1 MMQILKFTASATG
14 LLSHYWDYFSLKG
27 GLLSHCW
34 DYLSPEGLFLS
45 YFPDCL
51 SPGLF
56 VSRKRLSVPFLGLF
70 VSRRRFFVPLL
81 GLFVS
86 RRRFFCP
93 IAGIICLLK
102 GDFCPIASITSPE
115 KGFLAYCWDYLFR
128 WRFFVP
134 LLGLFVS
141 RRLFVCHISWAF
153 CLLKKAFCPI
163 AGIIFLPKEVFL
175 SQLLGLF
182 VFPTAGVVV
191 SKRRYFA
198 HGWDY
203 LSPEGGFLSQCRDFF
218 VSKRGYFAHCFL
230 SPEGD
235 FFF

>member
-1 MMQILKFTASATG
+1 M
-14 LLSHYWDYFSLKG
+14 
-27 GLLSHCW
+27 
-34 DYLSPEGLFLS
+34 S

-153 CLLKKAFCPI
+153 CLLKEAFCPI

-175 SQLLGLF
+175 SHCWDYLSSQLLGLLSLKEGILPMAGITCLLKEVFCPSAGIFCFQKRVFCPLLFISRRRF
-182 VFPTAGVVV
+182 VFLKEQLFK
-191 SKRRYFA
+191 SLKRSRNVKY
-198 HGWDY
+198 WT
-203 LSPEGGFLSQCRDFF
+203 
-218 VSKRGYFAHCFL
+218 
-230 SPEGD
+230 
-235 FFF
+235 

>member
-1 MMQILKFTASATG
+1 M
-14 LLSHYWDYFSLKG
+14 
-27 GLLSHCW
+27 SHCW
-34 DYLSPEGLFLS
+34 DYLSPEGVFLS

-93 IAGIICLLK
+93 IAGIICLLN

-153 CLLKKAFCPI
+153 CLLKEAFCPI

-175 SQLLGLF
+175 SHCWDYLSSQLLGLLSLKEGILPIAGIACLLKEVFCPSAGIFCFQKRVFCPLLFISRRRF
-182 VFPTAGVVV
+182 VFLKEQLFK
-191 SKRRYFA
+191 SLKRSRNVNY
-198 HGWDY
+198 Y
-203 LSPEGGFLSQCRDFF
+203 LLPLSC
-218 VSKRGYFAHCFL
+218 V
-230 SPEGD
+230 
-235 FFF
+235 

>member
-1 MMQILKFTASATG
+1 M
-14 LLSHYWDYFSLKG
+14 
-27 GLLSHCW
+27 
-34 DYLSPEGLFLS
+34 S

-93 IAGIICLLK
+93 IAGIICLLN

-153 CLLKKAFCPI
+153 CLLKEAFCPI

-175 SQLLGLF
+175 SHCWDYLSSQLLGLLSLKEGILPMAGITCLLKEVFCPSAGIFCFQKRVFCPLLFISRRRF
-182 VFPTAGVVV
+182 VFLKEQLFN
-191 SKRRYFA
+191 SLKRSRNVKY
-198 HGWDY
+198 WT
-203 LSPEGGFLSQCRDFF
+203 
-218 VSKRGYFAHCFL
+218 
-230 SPEGD
+230 
-235 FFF
+235 

>member
-1 MMQILKFTASATG
+1 M
-14 LLSHYWDYFSLKG
+14 
-27 GLLSHCW
+27 SHCW

-51 SPGLF
+51 SPRLF

-175 SQLLGLF
+175 S
-182 VFPTAGVVV
+182 
-191 SKRRYFA
+191 

-203 LSPEGGFLSQCRDFF
+203 LSSQLLGLLFLKEGILPMAGITCLLKEVFCPSAGIFLFPKEGILPTAFYLPKEIFF
-218 VSKRGYFAHCFL
+218 SKRTII
-230 SPEGD
+230 
-235 FFF
+235 

>member
-1 MMQILKFTASATG
+1 MLG
-14 LLSHYWDYFSLKG
+14 LFVSRRT
-27 GLLSHCW
+27 
-34 DYLSPEGLFLS
+34 FLS

-102 GDFCPIASITSPE
+102 GGFCPIASITSPE

-153 CLLKKAFCPI
+153 CLPKKAFCPI

-175 SQLLGLF
+175 S
-182 VFPTAGVVV
+182 
-191 SKRRYFA
+191 
-198 HGWDY
+198 HCWDY
-203 LSPEGGFLSQCRDFF
+203 LSSQLLGFLSLKEGILPMAGITCLLKEVFCPSAGIFLFPKEGILPTAFYLPKEIFF
-218 VSKRGYFAHCFL
+218 SKRTII
-230 SPEGD
+230 
-235 FFF
+235 

>member
-1 MMQILKFTASATG
+1 M
-14 LLSHYWDYFSLKG
+14 
-27 GLLSHCW
+27 SHCW
-34 DYLSPEGLFLS
+34 DYLSPEGVFLS

-93 IAGIICLLK
+93 IAEIICLLK
-102 GDFCPIASITSPE
+102 GDFCPIARIICLSKVVCLSHFLGFLSPE
-115 KGFLAYCWDYLFR
+115 RGFLSHCWDYFSPEGS
-128 WRFFVP
+128 FFVP
-134 LLGLFVS
+134 
-141 RRLFVCHISWAF
+141 
-153 CLLKKAFCPI
+153 
-163 AGIIFLPKEVFL
+163 
-175 SQLLGLF
+175 LLGLF

-198 HGWDY
+198 HCWDC
-203 LSPEGGFLSQCRDFF
+203 LSPEGGFLSQCRDFLF
-218 VSKRGYFAHCFL
+218 PKEGILPTAFYLPEEICFSKRTII
-230 SPEGD
+230 
-235 FFF
+235 

>member
-1 MMQILKFTASATG
+1 M
-14 LLSHYWDYFSLKG
+14 
-27 GLLSHCW
+27 
-34 DYLSPEGLFLS
+34 S

-93 IAGIICLLK
+93 IAGIICLLN

-115 KGFLAYCWDYLFR
+115 KGFLVYCWDYLFR

-153 CLLKKAFCPI
+153 CLLKEAFCPI

-175 SQLLGLF
+175 SHCWDYLSSQLLGLLSLKEGILPMAGITCLLKEVFCPSAGIFCFQKRVFCPLLFISRRRF
-182 VFPTAGVVV
+182 VFLKEQLFN
-191 SKRRYFA
+191 SLKRSRNVKY
-198 HGWDY
+198 WT
-203 LSPEGGFLSQCRDFF
+203 
-218 VSKRGYFAHCFL
+218 
-230 SPEGD
+230 
-235 FFF
+235 

>member
-1 MMQILKFTASATG
+1 M
-14 LLSHYWDYFSLKG
+14 
-27 GLLSHCW
+27 
-34 DYLSPEGLFLS
+34 S

-56 VSRKRLSVPFLGLF
+56 VSRKRFSVPFLGLF

-153 CLLKKAFCPI
+153 CLLKEAFCPI

-175 SQLLGLF
+175 SHCWDYLSSQLLGLLSLKEGILPMAGITCLLKEVFCPSAGIFCFQKRVFCPLLFISRRRF
-182 VFPTAGVVV
+182 VFLKEQLFN
-191 SKRRYFA
+191 SLKRSRNVKY
-198 HGWDY
+198 WT
-203 LSPEGGFLSQCRDFF
+203 
-218 VSKRGYFAHCFL
+218 
-230 SPEGD
+230 
-235 FFF
+235 